1 MKIKNRSAGTVV
13 YAIED
18 LNIRRR
24 FAAGE
29 VKDIPKEELIKLL
42 YQPGGP
48 ALFKRYL
55 QVSSAD
61 MKELGFGEQEPEYFY
76 SEEDVKKIMVNG
88 TLNEFLDFLDFAP
101 EGALSIAKDLAV
113 KLPLSDMN
121 KAEGLKKA
129 TGFDVIKAIGHLK
142 AVDQDLNGE
151 TEITVATRKRRVE
164 TPKPNAEEKYKVIG

>member
-29 VKDIPKEELIKLL
+29 VKDISKEELVKLL

-48 ALFKRYL
+48 ALFEKYL
-55 QVSSAD
+55 QVSDSD

-164 TPKPNAEEKYKVIG
+164 TPKPNTEEKYKVIG